1 MKEFIQGQKRFFFNY
16 LSGAIQYLRARYIL
30 PMFADV
36 LIISHPKAG
45 RTWIRVIL
53 HEIFKIQT
61 GQHEYM
67 FRNLWTSSYEFFEM
81 SRQNNQIPKILF
93 THLRS
98 DGLCWLKS
106 RDRIRSID
114 NKKVVLLVRDP
125 RDIMVSYYF
134 QLTRR
139 AKSHVVSGMSLPQFL
154 RSDYLHNLINF
165 MNAMERSR
173 HSHRN
178 TLLIKYEDLH
188 RDTIGEVDRLIRFM
202 DFQVTN
208 EVLEKAVAFG
218 TFENMH
224 EMERRGL
231 YAKKRRGE
239 VAHVLETWD
248 VHDRDAYKVRK
259 GKVGG
264 YVDYLGDDDIHYLNS
279 EIQKRLDPSFG
290 YG

>member
-1 MKEFIQGQKRFFFNY
+1 
-16 LSGAIQYLRARYIL
+16 
-30 PMFADV
+30 
-36 LIISHPKAG
+36 
-45 RTWIRVIL
+45 
-53 HEIFKIQT
+53 
-61 GQHEYM
+61 
-67 FRNLWTSSYEFFEM
+67 
-81 SRQNNQIPKILF
+81 
-93 THLRS
+93 
-98 DGLCWLKS
+98 
-106 RDRIRSID
+106 
-114 NKKVVLLVRDP
+114 
-125 RDIMVSYYF
+125 
-134 QLTRR
+134 
-139 AKSHVVSGMSLPQFL
+139 
-154 RSDYLHNLINF
+154 
-165 MNAMERSR
+165 
-173 HSHRN
+173 
-178 TLLIKYEDLH
+178 
-188 RDTIGEVDRLIRFM
+188 M
-202 DFQVTN
+202 DFQFTN